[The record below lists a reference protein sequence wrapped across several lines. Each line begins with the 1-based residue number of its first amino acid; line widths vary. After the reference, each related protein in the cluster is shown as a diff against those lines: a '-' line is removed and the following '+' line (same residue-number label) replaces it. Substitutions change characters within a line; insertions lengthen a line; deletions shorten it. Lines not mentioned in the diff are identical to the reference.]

1 MSLTLSVDAGRKTTS
16 VLIVEDHRVVGEG
29 LEAVLRLNG
38 FAPVI
43 SACESADDIMEEAR
57 TLAPDLVILDL
68 QLDKVGDGYDLIRPL
83 LSLGTNVLVLTG
95 VTDRIQLALCF
106 EAGAIGVVSKAGSFS
121 GLLEQVERAAG
132 GEAVTS
138 VTERAAYAEELR
150 QHRVAE
156 KARTAPFEALT
167 RREADVLGMIVEGM
181 SAAEMARESYVSLPT
196 VRTQIRSIFQKLC
209 VNSQLEAA
217 AMARALGWEPPG
229 R

>member
-1 MSLTLSVDAGRKTTS
+1 MSLTLSPDTEPKTTS

-29 LEAVLRLNG
+29 LEAALRVNG
-38 FAPVI
+38 FAPVL
-43 SACESADDIMEEAR
+43 SACESAETVMEEAR

-83 LSLGTNVLVLTG
+83 VALGATVLVLTG
-95 VTDRIQLALCF
+95 VTDRIQLAMCL
-106 EAGAIGVVSKAGSFS
+106 EAGAVGVASKTGSFT
-121 GLLEQVERAAG
+121 GLLEGVRRAAC

-138 VTERAAYAEELR
+138 VTERAAYTEELR
-150 QHRVAE
+150 RHRVAE

-167 RREADVLGMIVEGM
+167 RREAEVLSMILEGL
-181 SAAEMARESYVSLPT
+181 SAQEMARESYVSLPT
-196 VRTQIRSIFQKLC
+196 IRTQIRSIFQKLC

-217 AMARALGWEPPG
+217 AMARAMGWQPSG